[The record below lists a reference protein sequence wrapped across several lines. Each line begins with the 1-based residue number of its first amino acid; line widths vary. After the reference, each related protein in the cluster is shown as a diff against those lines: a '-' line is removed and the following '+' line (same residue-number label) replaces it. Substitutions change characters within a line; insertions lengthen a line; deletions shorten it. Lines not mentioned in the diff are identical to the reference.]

1 MNPLHLNDKPGEFP
15 PSWYAASCP
24 PPPAARP
31 ALEGEATTD
40 VCIVGGGYTGL
51 SAALTLRER
60 GLDVVLLEA
69 HRIGWGASGR
79 NGGQVGSGYN
89 KGQIWLEKRVGLD
102 TARALWDLAEE
113 AKALT
118 AQYAAKFAPDAR
130 LTPGVAHGEYSA
142 DELASVRAEA
152 EHLARVYGYEKITVM
167 EREEYAA
174 LVKSPLYRGGML
186 DLGAGHI
193 HPLRYVL
200 GIGAGAVAAGVRIF
214 ENSEVTGLIHGDTAT
229 VVTAKGRVRANH
241 VLLAG
246 NGYLP
251 IFEPRVSRLVMP
263 INSFIIAT
271 EPLGE
276 RVRDVLAE
284 DIAACDSSHVVNY
297 FRMSEDGRLLFGG
310 RSAYSI
316 KFPANIADTI
326 HRRMGEMFPQ
336 IADAR
341 VDYAWGGTLGITLT
355 KLPNIRQIAPNVL
368 TASGYAGHGVALA
381 SIAGKVAGEAI
392 AGQASRFDTLSAL
405 PVPRLPLGT
414 YFQTQTMAL
423 AMAWY
428 ALRDRLGI

>member
-1 MNPLHLNDKPGEFP
+1 MNPLHLNDRPGEFP

-31 ALEGEATTD
+31 ALEGEVTAD

-51 SAALTLRER
+51 SAALTLREH

-89 KGQIWLEKRVGLD
+89 KGQIWLEKRVGKE

-118 AQYAAKFAPDAR
+118 AERAAEFAPNAR
-130 LTPGVAHGEYSA
+130 LLPGVAQGEYSA

-152 EHLARVYGYEKITVM
+152 EHLSRVYGYDKITVM

-186 DLGAGHI
+186 DRGAGHI

-200 GIGAGAVAAGVRIF
+200 GIGAGAEAAGVRIY
-214 ENSEVTGLIHGDTAT
+214 ETSEVTGLTHGDTAT
-229 VVTAKGRVRANH
+229 VATAKGRVRAKH

-251 IFEPRVSRLVMP
+251 IFEPRVSRRVMP

-316 KFPANIADTI
+316 KFPATIGKTI

-355 KLPNIRQIAPNVL
+355 KLPNIRRIAPNVL

-405 PVPRLPLGT
+405 PVPRLPFGT

-428 ALRDRLGI
+428 ALRDKLGV